1 MVLMCLKVVA
11 FRSKSVVRRYGPYLV
26 TQIMTYHYGAGMPP
40 GTIALEHEDG
50 TYYGPWQALGVV
62 GQGKVP
68 NAYWWI
74 RPNIRVGTW

>member
-1 MVLMCLKVVA
+1 M
-11 FRSKSVVRRYGPYLV
+11 SGDGPYLV

-50 TYYGPWQALGVV
+50 TDYGPWQALGVV

-74 RPNIRVGTW
+74 RPNSRVGTW